1 MGLNTER
8 SEVLEPHEMGF
19 ERRQALEYHTAVHEH
34 HEVAFNN
41 SSGPSC
47 RSIASLRSAFQHCSA
62 VFKKE
67 VQSPIEICKAGIEDR
82 TK

>member
-1 MGLNTER
+1 MPLAFKDSSISLR
-8 SEVLEPHEMGF
+8 SMF
-19 ERRQALEYHTAVHEH
+19 K
-34 HEVAFNN
+34 N
-41 SSGPSC
+41 SSGTLC
-47 RSIASLRSAFQHCSA
+47 RSIASLRSVFQHCFA